1 MTQALTTT
9 ALGMTIVFLVLAL
22 IYGSIVILGLFEPKA
37 SVAAATIPPFST
49 APAGGP
55 AAVTPEEEAAIHAA
69 IAHHTGRAP
78 ETFQT
83 RISPVKKES

>member
-1 MTQALTTT
+1 MSQALTITV
-9 ALGMTIVFLVLAL
+9 LGMTIVFVVLAL

-37 SVAAATIPPFST
+37 SVAG
-49 APAGGP
+49 APAALLP
-55 AAVTPEEEAAIHAA
+55 ATPAGADAVTPEEEAAIHAA
-69 IAHHTGRAP
+69 IAHHTGRSP